1 MRAALISLLGQPRDS
16 ARQQPLAIAGK
27 TLAWR
32 QLDFALAAGC
42 DCVIA
47 LGDGG
52 SAEAI
57 ALRHAAESAGA
68 RFQSVTDSRGLLGAV
83 RADDELLVLAPGLL
97 PEASDALDA
106 LGTRKGVLVF
116 PAGPGVAAGFE
127 RLDLNRA
134 WAGAVVVGGAQV
146 ERLSE
151 LPPDIETTSALVRV
165 ALQARLP
172 ERTLSEALLVDGTWQ
187 TVPDGTAA
195 TAIDQ
200 AWLRRHL
207 PPVRPSTPTA
217 WLVTQLF
224 RRFGNR
230 MLSAP
235 VRRMPLLPGAAALL
249 LGAVVAT
256 WFAYPALG
264 FILLALGAFLALAG
278 GELAH
283 LRRAPFGN
291 ALPGGFAA
299 AMPWMVDGALL
310 VCAILAGEGDGLQR
324 AFGPLVLIGALYA
337 ARPELRTDWTPLLGD
352 RGSLALLFAAAS
364 ALALLQP
371 AIMLVALILI
381 ALNVAQT
388 QGTQRI
394 TSA

>member
-1 MRAALISLLGQPRDS
+1 
-16 ARQQPLAIAGK
+16 
-27 TLAWR
+27 
-32 QLDFALAAGC
+32 
-42 DCVIA
+42 
-47 LGDGG
+47 
-52 SAEAI
+52 
-57 ALRHAAESAGA
+57 
-68 RFQSVTDSRGLLGAV
+68 SRGLLGAV

-324 AFGPLVLIGALYA
+324 AFGPLVLI
-337 ARPELRTDWTPLLGD
+337 
-352 RGSLALLFAAAS
+352 
-364 ALALLQP
+364 
-371 AIMLVALILI
+371 
-381 ALNVAQT
+381 
-388 QGTQRI
+388 
-394 TSA
+394 